1 MIKLIEEIKKKHG
14 VDPVTQAETAGII
27 NSRIRASR
35 SNLDML
41 QRKLDVSKQTLNNY
55 KSDLRLAEKELD
67 KLGDKDTT
75 IAKVQETEWKNIS
88 TFLEDICK
96 RVQENARKDLL
107 RKIEER

>member
-1 MIKLIEEIKKKHG
+1 
-14 VDPVTQAETAGII
+14 
-27 NSRIRASR
+27 
-35 SNLDML
+35 ML

-75 IAKVQETEWKNIS
+75 IAKVPETEWKNIS

-107 RKIEER
+107 RKIEERANIFYAKIYRT